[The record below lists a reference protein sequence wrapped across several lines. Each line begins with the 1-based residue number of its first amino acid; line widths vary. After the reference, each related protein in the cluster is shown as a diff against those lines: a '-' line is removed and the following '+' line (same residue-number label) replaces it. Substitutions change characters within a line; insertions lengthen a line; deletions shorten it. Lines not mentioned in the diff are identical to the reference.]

1 MTVPSLVQELSL
13 GRTPNGQAAEHERS
27 RREGQSLR
35 TRLSVLSHQR
45 DAGRLA
51 HPVFRNDEFRMSSL
65 EDRSRV
71 FQPGR
76 TSFAATSRGG
86 THLSPQSE
94 TGQELVTVLV
104 TIGGSEVFRD
114 TAA

>member
-1 MTVPSLVQELSL
+1 MDAERANRIARK
-13 GRTPNGQAAEHERS
+13 GEMRT
-27 RREGQSLR
+27 QSLR
-35 TRLSVLSHQR
+35 TRLSVVLHQR
-45 DAGRLA
+45 DAVRLTY
-51 HPVFRNDEFRMSSL
+51 PVFRNDEFRMTSL

-76 TSFAATSRGG
+76 TSFATTSRGG

-94 TGQELVTVLV
+94 TGQKLVTVLV

-114 TAA
+114 IAA